1 MQTWEEA
8 GKMQGWKIFIDLPT
22 RTEFR
27 NDNREDDFVT
37 DSKGEAAWQE
47 LCEYMGIHRQNG

>member
-8 GKMQGWKIFIDLPT
+8 AKAQGWKVFIDLPT

-27 NDNREDDFVT
+27 NDTREDDFVT
-37 DSKGEAAWQE
+37 DAKCEVAWQE
-47 LCEYMGIHRQNG
+47 LCEFMGIRR